1 MNNFIYVPNVKS
13 QKEFLLRF
21 EKLFEYFKNKQEK
34 NSAENAL
41 YETLTEVYQNIYD
54 KKILE
59 CNKESYCNMLPYFEF
74 NGGFEMMDSEIGK
87 EATDL
92 LYYFVQNY

>member
-1 MNNFIYVPNVKS
+1 MDEYISKI
-13 QKEFLLRF
+13 KTREEFLNKF
-21 EKLFEYFKNKQEK
+21 TILFNY
-34 NSAENAL
+34 L
-41 YETLTEVYQNIYD
+41 YEKENKTKAEIMLLNRLITIYEFIFKHVELPY
-54 KKILE
+54 KKS
-59 CNKESYCNMLPYFEF
+59 SYCNMLPYFEF